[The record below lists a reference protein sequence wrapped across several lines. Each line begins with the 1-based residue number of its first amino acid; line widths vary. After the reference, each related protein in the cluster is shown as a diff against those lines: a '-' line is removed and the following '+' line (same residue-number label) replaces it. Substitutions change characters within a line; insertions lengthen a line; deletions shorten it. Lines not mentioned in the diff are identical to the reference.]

1 MSMKDYRTIVVG
13 TDGSSLGA
21 PTVGRAAWLAKHDDA
36 DLVIVCA
43 YSQLSRR
50 DEAKNV
56 ATLGGDTRVGQ
67 VLGREAASLAL
78 SQAMTVAGEEGAT
91 VTAALLIDSEPSK
104 ALVATA
110 EERQADLIVLGSLH
124 DRTLADRLLGS
135 TAEEVTKR
143 ARCDVLIVRPE
154 AETSAAE
161 TPELEVP
168 EDLPAGG

>member
-1 MSMKDYRTIVVG
+1 MTMKDYRTIVVG

-78 SQAMTVAGEEGAT
+78 DTAMDVARTERAT
-91 VTAALLIDSEPSK
+91 VTAALLVDGEPSK
-104 ALVATA
+104 ALVTTA
-110 EERQADLIVLGSLH
+110 EERGADLIVLGALH

-135 TAEEVTKR
+135 TVEEVTKR
-143 ARCDVLIVRPE
+143 ARCDVLIVRPAVE
-154 AETSAAE
+154 SGD
-161 TPELEVP
+161 LEVP
-168 EDLPAGG
+168 EDSPAGG

>member
-56 ATLGGDTRVGQ
+56 ATLGGDTRIGQ
-67 VLGREAASLAL
+67 VLGRDAAGLAL
-78 SQAMTVAGEEGAT
+78 QEAMKVASAENAT
-91 VTAALLIDSEPSK
+91 VTAALLVDAEPAK
-104 ALVATA
+104 ALVTTA
-110 EERQADLIVLGSLH
+110 EERQADLIVLGALS

-135 TAEEVTKR
+135 TSEEVLKR
-143 ARCDVLIVRPE
+143 ATCDVLIVRPE
-154 AETSAAE
+154 QDPG
-161 TPELEVP
+161 PELTVP
-168 EDLPAGG
+168 EDA

>member
-1 MSMKDYRTIVVG
+1 MTMKDYRTIVVG

-78 SQAMTVAGEEGAT
+78 DTAMDVARTERAT
-91 VTAALLIDSEPSK
+91 VTAALLVDGEPSK
-104 ALVATA
+104 ALVTTA
-110 EERQADLIVLGSLH
+110 EERGADLIVLGALH

-143 ARCDVLIVRPE
+143 ARCDVLIVRP
-154 AETSAAE
+154 AVETGD
-161 TPELEVP
+161 LEVP
-168 EDLPAGG
+168 EDSPAGG

>member
-13 TDGSSLGA
+13 TDGSSLGG

-56 ATLGGDTRVGQ
+56 ATLGGDTRIGQ
-67 VLGREAASLAL
+67 VLGREAAGLAL
-78 SQAMTVAGEEGAT
+78 SDAMKIASTEGAT
-91 VTAALLIDSEPSK
+91 VTAALLIDGEPAG
-104 ALVATA
+104 ALIATA
-110 EERQADLIVLGSLH
+110 VDQHADLIVLGSLH
-124 DRTLADRLLGS
+124 DRSLADRLLGS
-135 TAEEVTKR
+135 TSEDVLRR

-154 AETSAAE
+154 VSAI
-161 TPELEVP
+161 ELPVP
-168 EDLPAGG
+168 EDAPAGT